1 MIIGVPKEIKLQEH
15 RIGLTPDSV
24 KALTDK
30 KHEVLVQDNGGFE
43 AGFTNEDYLE
53 VGAKIIKTPEEIFK
67 KAELIVKVKEPQMN
81 EVKMIRENQII
92 YTYLHLAAAKELTEG
107 LINTKSICIAYETVT
122 DDNGRL
128 PLLAP
133 MSAVAG
139 RMSIQAGA
147 HSLEKNQKGRG
158 LLIGGAP
165 GVAPANVVILGGG
178 VVGEN
183 AAIIARGMR
192 GKVFVVDKSKERL
205 AQLHKMFG
213 DKIIPTE
220 SNKTDLKKLVSECD
234 LLIGGVLIPGAEAPK
249 LVTKEMIKN
258 MKRGSVV
265 VDVAIDQGGCVETSK
280 PTTHANPTYLVD
292 DVVHYCVA
300 NMPGGVPRTS
310 TMALNKAT
318 LTLLIKIADQGYKK
332 TLTENKNYLAGLN
345 VYKGKVTFKGVAE
358 ALNLD
363 YIPPEQAILEHI

>member
-24 KALTDK
+24 KVLHK
-30 KHEVLVQDNGGFE
+30 KGHKILVETNGGFE
-43 AGFTNEDYLE
+43 AGFTNEDYQKA
-53 VGAKIIKTPEEIFK
+53 GAKIYNSAKDIFK
-67 KAELIVKVKEPQMN
+67 EAEIIVKVKEPQSS
-81 EVKMIRENQII
+81 EVGMIREGQII
-92 YTYLHLAAAKELTEG
+92 YTYLHLAAAKELTMG
-107 LINTKSICIAYETVT
+107 LVKSKSVCIAYETVT
-122 DDNGRL
+122 DDKGRL

-158 LLIGGAP
+158 LLLGGAP
-165 GVAPANVVILGGG
+165 GVEPAKIVILGGG

-183 AAIIARGMR
+183 AAIIATGMK
-192 GKVFVVDKSKERL
+192 GKVYVIDKSKDRL
-205 AQLHKMFG
+205 KELHEKFG
-213 DKIIPTE
+213 DKIIPKQ
-220 SNKTDLKKLVSECD
+220 SDKANLNKLVSECD
-234 LLIGGVLIPGAEAPK
+234 LLIGGVLIPGSEAPK
-249 LVTKEMIKN
+249 LITKEMIKS

-292 DVVHYCVA
+292 EVVHYCVA

-318 LTLLIKIADQGYKK
+318 LPLLIKLADQGYKK
-332 TLTENKNYLAGLN
+332 TLQENKNYLAGLN
-345 VYKGKVTFKGVAE
+345 VYKGLITHKGVAE
-358 ALNLD
+358 AFKMQ
-363 YIPPEQAILEHI
+363 YFPPEKALTS

>member
-24 KALTDK
+24 KILCDK
-30 KHEVLVQDNGGFE
+30 GHKVLIENNGGFE
-43 AGFTNEDYLE
+43 AGFTNEDYKRA
-53 VGAKIIKTPEEIFK
+53 GAMISSNAKDIYKEAEI
-67 KAELIVKVKEPQMN
+67 IVKVKEPQAN
-81 EVKMIRENQII
+81 EVKMIREGQII
-92 YTYLHLAAAKELTEG
+92 YTYLHLAAAKDLTMG
-107 LINTKSICIAYETVT
+107 LIDSNSICIAYETVT
-122 DDNGRL
+122 DDKGRL

-158 LLIGGAP
+158 LLLGGAP
-165 GVAPANVVILGGG
+165 GVEPANVVILGGG

-183 AAIIARGMR
+183 AAIIATGMK
-192 GKVFVVDKSKERL
+192 GKVYIVDKSKERL
-205 AQLHKMFG
+205 KELHEMFG
-213 DKIIPTE
+213 DKIIPTQ
-220 SNKTDLKKLVSECD
+220 SDKADLNKLVSECD
-234 LLIGGVLIPGAEAPK
+234 LLIGGVLIPGSESPK
-249 LVTKEMIKN
+249 LVTKEMIKS
-258 MKRGSVV
+258 MKRGSVI

-292 DVVHYCVA
+292 EVVHYCVA

-318 LTLLIKIADQGYKK
+318 LPLLIKLADQGYKK
-332 TLTENKNYLAGLN
+332 TLQENKNYLAGLN
-345 VYKGKVTFKGVAE
+345 IYRGRITHKGVAD
-358 ALNLD
+358 AFKMQ
-363 YIPPEQAILEHI
+363 YYPPDKVLSP

>member
-15 RIGLTPDSV
+15 RIGLTPDSAKV
-24 KALTDK
+24 LTNK
-30 KHEVLVQDNGGFE
+30 GHKVLIENNGGFE
-43 AGFTNEDYLE
+43 AGFTNDDYKKAGAEIIEKAED
-53 VGAKIIKTPEEIFK
+53 IFK
-67 KAELIVKVKEPQMN
+67 LAEIIVKVKEPQMN

-92 YTYLHLAAAKELTEG
+92 YTYLHLAAAKELT
-107 LINTKSICIAYETVT
+107 LSLTNSKSICIAYETVT
-122 DDNGRL
+122 DDKGRL

-158 LLIGGAP
+158 LLLGGAP
-165 GVAPANVVILGGG
+165 GVEPANVVILGGG

-183 AAIIARGMR
+183 AAIIATGMR
-192 GKVFVVDKSKERL
+192 GKVYVVDKSKERL
-205 AQLHKMFG
+205 QELHEIFG

-220 SNKTDLKKLVSECD
+220 SNKTDLDKLISECD

-249 LVTKEMIKN
+249 LITKKMIKN

-318 LTLLIKIADQGYKK
+318 LPLLIKLADQGYIK
-332 TLTENKNYLAGLN
+332 TLKENKNYLAGLN

-358 ALNLD
+358 AFNLN
-363 YIPPEQAILEHI
+363 YTPPETVL

>member
-24 KALTDK
+24 KALTEK
-30 KHEVLVQDNGGFE
+30 NHELLVENNGGFE
-43 AGFTNEDYLE
+43 AGFTNEDYLKA
-53 VGAKIIKTPEEIFK
+53 GAKIINTPEEIFK

-81 EVKMIRENQII
+81 EVKMIRDGQII
-92 YTYLHLAAAKELTEG
+92 YTYLHLAAAKELTLG
-107 LINTKSICIAYETVT
+107 LMKSNSICIAYETVT

-147 HSLEKNQKGRG
+147 HCLEKNQKGRG

-165 GVAPANVVILGGG
+165 GVESANVVILGVG

-183 AAIIARGMR
+183 AAIIATGMR
-192 GKVFVVDKSKERL
+192 GKVYVVDKSKKRL
-205 AQLHKMFG
+205 QELHKQFG
-213 DKIIPTE
+213 DKIIPSE
-220 SNKTDLKKLVSECD
+220 SDKIDLKKLVSECD

-249 LVTKEMIKN
+249 LVTKEMIKS
-258 MKRGSVV
+258 MKRGSVI

-318 LTLLIKIADQGYKK
+318 LPLLLKLANQGYQK
-332 TLTENKNYLAGLN
+332 TLTENKNFLAGLN
-345 VYKGKVTFKGVAE
+345 IYRGNITFKGVSDAF
-358 ALNLD
+358 NLE
-363 YIPPEQAILEHI
+363 YKSASELLKN

>member
-1 MIIGVPKEIKLQEH
+1 MKIGVPKEIKPQEN

-24 KALTDK
+24 KILTSNN
-30 KHEVLVQDNGGFE
+30 HEVLVENNGGFE
-43 AGFTNEDYLE
+43 AGFYNEQYKNA
-53 VGAKIIKTPEEIFK
+53 GAKIID
-67 KAELIVKVKEPQMN
+67 KAEDIFNDSEIIVKVKEPLSN

-92 YTYLHLAAAKELTEG
+92 FTYLHLAAAKELTEG
-107 LINTKSICIAYETVT
+107 LIKSKAVCIAYETVT

-158 LLIGGAP
+158 LLLGGAP
-165 GVAPANVVILGGG
+165 GVDPANVVILGGG

-183 AAIIARGMR
+183 AALIATGMR
-192 GKVFVVDKSKERL
+192 AKVHIVDKSEKRL
-205 AQLHKMFG
+205 EQLKDMFG
-213 DKIIPTE
+213 DKIIPE
-220 SNKTDLKKLVSECD
+220 LSSKTDLKKLVSECD

-249 LVTKEMIKN
+249 LISKEMIKT
-258 MKRGSVV
+258 MKRGSVI

-280 PTTHANPTYLVD
+280 PTTHADPTYIVD

-310 TMALNKAT
+310 TLALNKAT
-318 LTLLIKIADQGYKK
+318 IPFLIKLADTGYEKALK
-332 TLTENKNYLAGLN
+332 EDKNFLAGLN
-345 VYKGKVTFKGVAE
+345 VFKGQVTHKAVADTFDNKYVSAKE
-358 ALNLD
+358 ALTN
-363 YIPPEQAILEHI
+363 